1 MVTLED
7 FTILAI
13 GSVGTLAGVVTRCP
27 VCGRNGVI
35 KRNATEAPHCIHAE
49 SSELC
54 GDGMRTDP
62 TDSCRL
68 PL

>member
-1 MVTLED
+1 MITIED

-13 GSVGTLAGVVTRCP
+13 GFVDPLAGEISCCP
-27 VCGRNGVI
+27 VCGRNGVV
-35 KRNATEAPHCIHAE
+35 RRTETEEPCCIHAE
-49 SSELC
+49 ASETF

-68 PL
+68 SQ